1 MKKIILTVALAA
13 ATCSSFAQGYFLF
26 TGGKNTVFQ
35 SFVTPGTSAA
45 SLGSV
50 NVGFIW
56 GAAATVDSALGST
69 ATSTAANSAT
79 TGDWAAILSN
89 GFQWAV
95 NAATSAQAI
104 ATTSATAGGSWNYN
118 GSTSFG
124 VTGTSAGTTYTVY
137 VVGWSSQYA
146 TPAAAAAA
154 GSALGWSAPI
164 QYGAVSSTGTALG
177 MATSANAF
185 GVNPV
190 PEPATFAL
198 AGLGM
203 AAMLVAR
210 RRK

>member
-1 MKKIILTVALAA
+1 MKKIILTMALAA

-26 TGGKNTVFQ
+26 TGGKNTAFQ
-35 SFVTPGTSAA
+35 SFVTPGTAAA
-45 SLGSV
+45 SLGTV
-50 NVGFIW
+50 DVGFIW
-56 GAAATVDSALGST
+56 GPAATPSSVLGST
-69 ATSTAANSAT
+69 ATPTAANSVTLNNWASLL
-79 TGDWAAILSN
+79 TG

-95 NAATSAQAI
+95 NAATSATAV

-118 GSTSFG
+118 ASTSFG
-124 VTGTSAGTTYTVY
+124 VLNTTPGTVYTVY
-137 VVGWSSQYA
+137 EIGWSSAYA
-146 TPAAAAAA
+146 DPVTAAAQ
-154 GSALGWSAPI
+154 GSPLGWSAPI
-164 QYGAVSSTGTALG
+164 QYTAVASTGTALAMG
-177 MATSANAF
+177 TSANPF